1 MKDII
6 SANEYV
12 KQIYDDFGHYIIIGL
27 TGRCGSGCSTTRDIL
42 CDNKKFIPEDFM
54 TRVKLEP
61 DHNVDRDRNV
71 ILKFAEKNHIQFDMI
86 KVRDI
91 LTSYILEETDVFFEI
106 INQIFPDLR
115 GDGKKIKEDFY
126 SYYNARTKIFREKE
140 NPFDE
145 VRRVNADVWSKINN
159 NVYGFIENIS
169 KDQYEFLF
177 NGIGEVSQVI
187 RDFLMQYSDVDEYT
201 TVYQHVGNIVR
212 TYGKLSLSDNFNDC
226 GKEKGMYAIAERINM
241 LLKIMRR
248 KEWILRNYNSASDNR
263 EPITKSKVHVVIDSI
278 KNVFEAEYLKVRYH
292 SFYLVALTLDDEIRK
307 QRLYLKKG
315 LNELQMEIIDTREQP
330 SKAKK
335 LLKKFIHM
343 GDDNKKSNNNMDE
356 KENEKKNMDQEVYEK
371 LFGNSGQC
379 SKLFLMAYKDGTYN
393 FKTQDVDGCIQ
404 NADILINNSGSKE
417 ELGLKIMRYVC
428 LMQHPGLVPPTV
440 DERCMQVAQS
450 AKLNSGCISRQ
461 VGAVVSDAKG
471 NILSVGWNDAAATE
485 GNECVSCIRRSFV
498 NLVQQEDEMAYS
510 YYEFTQPEFRE
521 KIIDIMKKIC
531 SLDREEI
538 SEDELYT
545 KFIKEVEP
553 KAQGVPLAFCFKDIY
568 SSMTHDH
575 NQVHTRAQHGEENA
589 LEACDKNR
597 CSGGTLYTT
606 SSSCELCAKKALSYN
621 IRRMVY
627 IEPYSGITNE
637 HVLGHAVENGVK
649 VRRNKMVRK
658 EPMSVELFT
667 GATQSAYV
675 RLYTPI
681 FPLKDELKLRG
692 VNLQ

>member
-1 MKDII
+1 MKDNVG
-6 SANEYV
+6 ANEYV

-27 TGRCGSGCSTTRDIL
+27 TGRWGSGCSTAREIL
-42 CDNKKFIPEDFM
+42 CDDKKFIPEDFM
-54 TRVKLEP
+54 ARVKLEP

-71 ILKFAEKNHIQFDMI
+71 ILKFAEKNHIQFETI
-86 KVRDI
+86 RVRDI
-91 LTSYILEETDVFFEI
+91 LTSYILEDIDVFFEI
-106 INQIFPDLR
+106 LNQILPDLC

-126 SYYNARTKIFREKE
+126 SYYKAHIKMFREKE

-145 VRRVNADVWSKINN
+145 ARRINGEVWNKINN
-159 NVYGFIENIS
+159 NVYGFIENITEN
-169 KDQYEFLF
+169 QYEFLF

-187 RDFLMQYSDVDEYT
+187 RDFLMKYYDVDEYT

-212 TYGKLSLSDNFNDC
+212 TYGNLNLPDDFN
-226 GKEKGMYAIAERINM
+226 GYNKEKGMYAIAKRINM

-248 KEWILRNYNSASDNR
+248 KEWILRNYNLPSDNR
-263 EPITKSKVHVVIDSI
+263 APITKSKVHVVIDSI

-315 LNELQMEIIDTREQP
+315 LNEFQMEIIDTREQP

-335 LLKKFIHM
+335 LLKKYKYM
-343 GDDNKKSNNNMDE
+343 NEDNKK
-356 KENEKKNMDQEVYEK
+356 ENDNADKQGNKKKDMSQVVYEK
-371 LFGNSGQC
+371 LFSNGEQC

-485 GNECVSCIRRSFV
+485 GNECVSCIRRSFI
-498 NLVQQEDEMAYS
+498 NLVRQEDEMAYS

-521 KIIDIMKKIC
+521 KIINIMRKNC
-531 SLDREEI
+531 SLDKEEI
-538 SEDELYT
+538 IEDELYM

-568 SSMTHDH
+568 SSMTHDR

-658 EPMSVELFT
+658 ESMSVELFT

>member
-1 MKDII
+1 MKDIVG
-6 SANEYV
+6 ANEYV
-12 KQIYDDFGHYIIIGL
+12 KQIYDEFEHYIIIGL

-42 CDNKKFIPEDFM
+42 CDDKKFIPEDFM

-71 ILKFAEKNHIQFDMI
+71 ILKFAEKNHIQFDTI
-86 KVRDI
+86 RVRDI
-91 LTSYILEETDVFFEI
+91 LTSYILEEPDVFFEI
-106 INQIFPDLR
+106 LNQIFPDLR
-115 GDGKKIKEDFY
+115 GDGNKIKNDFY
-126 SYYNARTKIFREKE
+126 FYYKDNIKTFCEKE
-140 NPFDE
+140 ISFDE
-145 VRRVNADVWSKINN
+145 ARKINANIWNKINN
-159 NVYGFIENIS
+159 NVYSFIENITEYE
-169 KDQYEFLF
+169 YEFLF

-187 RDFLMQYSDVDEYT
+187 RGFLMEKYDVDEYT

-212 TYGKLSLSDNFNDC
+212 TYGYLNLPDDFNVYN
-226 GKEKGMYAIAERINM
+226 KEKGMYAIAKRINM

-248 KEWILRNYNSASDNR
+248 KEWILRNYNLQSDYR
-263 EPITKSKVHVVIDSI
+263 APITKSKVHVVIDSI
-278 KNVFEAEYLKVRYH
+278 KNTFEAEYLKVRYH

-315 LNELQMEIIDTREQP
+315 LNEFQVEVIDTREQP

-335 LLKKFIHM
+335 LLKKFMYI
-343 GDDNKKSNNNMDE
+343 DDVSNKENKKKDIDWE
-356 KENEKKNMDQEVYEK
+356 TYKK
-371 LFGNSGQC
+371 LFDSNGQC
-379 SKLFLMAYKDGTYN
+379 SKLFLMAYIDGTYN

-428 LMQHPGLVPPTV
+428 LMQHPGLVPPTM

-485 GNECVSCIRRSFV
+485 GNECVSCIRRSFT
-498 NLVQQEDEMAYS
+498 NLVRKEDEMAYS

-521 KIIDIMKKIC
+521 KIISIMRKTC
-531 SLDREEI
+531 LLDKEEVA
-538 SEDELYT
+538 EDELYI

-621 IRRMVY
+621 IHRIVY

-637 HVLGHAVENGVK
+637 HVLGHAVENGVM

-658 EPMSVELFT
+658 ESMSVELFT

-681 FPLKDELKLRG
+681 FPLKDELKMRG